1 MWISKKRW
9 KQMNN
14 KIRNIENLLEKITQ
28 ETDKKIYIVAKKI
41 LREPKKL
48 SEYIDSIEDIE
59 RYVNDFINH

>member
-1 MWISKKRW
+1 VWISKKRW

-28 ETDKKIYIVAKKI
+28 ETDKKIYIMAKKI

-48 SEYIDSIEDIE
+48 SEDIDSIEDIE

>member
-28 ETDKKIYIVAKKI
+28 ETDKKIYIMAKKI

-48 SEYIDSIEDIE
+48 SEDIDSIEDIE

>member
-1 MWISKKRW
+1 
-9 KQMNN
+9 MNN

-28 ETDKKIYIVAKKI
+28 ETDKKIYIMAKKI

-48 SEYIDSIEDIE
+48 SEDIDSIEDIE

>member
-1 MWISKKRW
+1 
-9 KQMNN
+9 MNN

-28 ETDKKIYIVAKKI
+28 ETDKKIYIMAKKS

-48 SEYIDSIEDIE
+48 SEDIDSIEDIE

>member
-1 MWISKKRW
+1 
-9 KQMNN
+9 MNN